1 MKQFQI
7 VTDRQTCHAKK
18 CPAGERDR
26 FWGCAKPVKE
36 EIQGTRQAFF
46 SRFPFV
52 IEISQ
57 RMRFIN
63 VESFWVVEHDT
74 EL

>member
-7 VTDRQTCHAKK
+7 VTDRQK
-18 CPAGERDR
+18 CPAGERGKVL
-26 FWGCAKPVKE
+26 GCAKSVKE
-36 EIQGTRQAFF
+36 KKTQGTRQASF
-46 SRFPFV
+46 SRFSFF
-52 IEISQ
+52 IDISQ

-63 VESFWVVEHDT
+63 VESFWVDEHDT